1 MAAIAKE
8 TDNMNLNSCTIE
20 SRMSARLIAIAQMLG
35 QPVEGEQSGN
45 GTVGDAKGALRCKV
59 VADVGCDHGYVSIY
73 LVQSGIAD
81 RAIAMDVRKGPLS
94 GADDNIRE
102 YGLSEKIETRLSDGL
117 KALLPGEADALVIAG
132 MGGKLMIRILQ
143 EGNPKAL
150 GLKEAILQ
158 PQSDIDEFRR
168 FLRSEG
174 YVIADEKIILD
185 EGKYYFPMHVCF
197 AGDAIEPGVD
207 GSKPAGNHL
216 QEAVALLTDETGC
229 STEVAQRICD
239 KFGEHNILR
248 RDELLKDFCK
258 HGREVTTSILKGLEK
273 SGHNERFR
281 ELSGDL
287 EELEAVLRLYN

>member
-1 MAAIAKE
+1 MAAIEKE

-35 QPVEGEQSGN
+35 QSVEGNQSDKE
-45 GTVGDAKGALRCKV
+45 TVSYVKNASSFKV

-73 LVQSGIAD
+73 LVQSGIAG

-94 GADDNIRE
+94 GAGDNIRE

-117 KALLPGEADALVIAG
+117 TALLPGEADALVIAG
-132 MGGKLMIRILQ
+132 MGGKLMIRILRD
-143 EGNPKAL
+143 GNPKVL

-185 EGKYYFPMHVCF
+185 EGKYYFPMHVCIT
-197 AGDAIEPGVD
+197 ADSMETDGDSVGPVR
-207 GSKPAGNHL
+207 NHL
-216 QEAVALLTDETGC
+216 KDAVALLTDETGC

-248 RDELLKDFCK
+248 RDVLLKDFCK

-273 SGHNERFR
+273 SGHNERFL
-281 ELSGDL
+281 ELSEDL